1 MMSKLWR
8 DIRYAVRTL
17 RRTPGFTVVAVAT
30 LAIGIGANAAIF
42 SVVNAVLLEPLP
54 FPDADRLVGI
64 WHTAPGLGYDQIP
77 LSGDT
82 YAQIR
87 EYNSVFEDVAVVNGG
102 TATLT
107 EDGEPER
114 VDALGVTHTL
124 LPVLGVEPAL
134 GRNFTAEED
143 MPEAPDVALLSHG
156 LWQRRYGGDPGLVGR
171 TIQVDGSPVE
181 VVGVL
186 PEGFQFMQSDAEV
199 FVPLGIDPANPP
211 VGSFSVN
218 GIGRLVEGRTAEVA
232 EANLAPLVD
241 RLLEANRESE
251 NYVAFLENGQFGT
264 LVNPLKEDVV
274 GEVRQPL
281 LILLGTVAF
290 VLLIACANVANL
302 VIVRSDARRREMA
315 VRSALGA
322 GRGVLSRQ
330 FLAESA
336 ALALA
341 GGVIGV
347 ALAAAAVPALLSVAP
362 DGLPRAAA
370 VGVDA
375 TVLAFSAG
383 LVLVS
388 VVLFGVLP
396 MIRSFSSTA
405 FGALTSARGATAGR
419 DRHRLRNL
427 LVAGQTALALILLV
441 GSGLMLRSFD
451 ALRSV
456 DPGFEAEG
464 SLVFRLSLPPT
475 TYETAQSAAS
485 FHQQLMERIATLPG
499 VESVGAVD
507 YVPLTG
513 NGSGTAHRI
522 EDKPVGPGDLPPM
535 LWYKYAAPGYFET
548 MRIGLVAGR
557 TLERA
562 DHEQQLPNVVVS
574 KHLAERIWP
583 GEDALGKRVSFA
595 SSDTVLA
602 WYSVVGVVD
611 DVRDQGLNEDVRDL
625 VYYPMVGANGDE
637 DWRSLDMT
645 YVVRTAGPPT
655 SLAGP
660 LRAQVWEM
668 DPNLPVADMRP
679 MADILAESTART
691 SFTMMALAVAALVA
705 LLLGAIGLYGV
716 VSYVVSERTR
726 EIGVRM
732 ALGAEKSE
740 VQRMVVTQGVK
751 LALMGLVVG
760 LVASLALTRLLG
772 SLLFGTSPTDP
783 VTFAT
788 TSLVLLAVGT
798 LASYLPARRASTID
812 PVASLR
818 SE

>member
-1 MMSKLWR
+1 MMNQLWR
-8 DIRYAVRTL
+8 DVRYAVRTL
-17 RRTPGFTVVAVAT
+17 LRTPGFTIVAVAT
-30 LAIGIGANAAIF
+30 VAIGIGANAAIF
-42 SVVNAVLLEPLP
+42 SVVNGVLLQPLP

-64 WHTAPGLGYDQIP
+64 WHTAPGLGYEQIP

-87 EYNSVFEDVAVVNGG
+87 EYNSVFEEVAVVNGG

-107 EDGEPER
+107 GDGDPER
-114 VDALGVTHTL
+114 VDAMGVSHTL

-134 GRNFTAEED
+134 GRNFTAAED
-143 MPEAPDVALLSHG
+143 MPDAPDVALVAHG

-171 TIQVDGSPVE
+171 TIQIDGSPVE

-186 PEGFQFMQSDAEV
+186 PADFQVIRSEAEV
-199 FVPLGIDPANPP
+199 FTPLGIDPANPP
-211 VGSFSVN
+211 VGSFGIN

-241 RLLEANRESE
+241 RLLEANRDSE

-336 ALALA
+336 VLALA

-347 ALAAAAVPALLSVAP
+347 ALATAAVPALLRVAP
-362 DGLPRAAA
+362 DGLPRAEA

-396 MIRSFSSTA
+396 MIRSFS
-405 FGALTSARGATAGR
+405 AT
-419 DRHRLRNL
+419 RHRLRNL

-464 SLVFRLSLPPT
+464 ALVFRLSLPPT
-475 TYETAQSAAS
+475 TYETAQGAAA
-485 FHQQLMERIATLPG
+485 FHQQLMERISGLPG

-522 EDKPVGPGDLPPM
+522 EDKPVGPGELPPM
-535 LWYKYAAPGYFET
+535 LWYKYAAPGYFEA
-548 MRIGLVAGR
+548 MNIGLVAGR

-574 KHLAERIWP
+574 QHLAERIWP
-583 GEDALGKRVSFA
+583 GEEALGKRVSFA
-595 SSDTVLA
+595 SSDTLLT
-602 WYSVVGVVD
+602 WYTVVGVVN
-611 DVRDQGLNEDVRDL
+611 DVRDQGLNEEVRDL

-660 LRAQVWEM
+660 VRAEVWEM

-679 MADILAESTART
+679 MAEILAESTART

-716 VSYVVSERTR
+716 VSYVVNERTR

-751 LALMGLVVG
+751 LAVTGLAVG

-772 SLLFGTSPTDP
+772 SLLYGTSPTDP

-812 PVASLR
+812 PVESLR